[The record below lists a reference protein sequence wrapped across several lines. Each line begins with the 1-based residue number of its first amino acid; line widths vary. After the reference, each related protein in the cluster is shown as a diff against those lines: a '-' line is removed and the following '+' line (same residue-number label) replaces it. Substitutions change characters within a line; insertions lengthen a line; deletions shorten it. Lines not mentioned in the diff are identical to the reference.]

1 MLVKLWGVRGSIA
14 TPLRNQEY
22 REKLHG
28 VLRAWTA
35 RTQSS
40 PAGDGPSLDGQIQSF
55 LRELPPELG
64 RVYGGDT
71 TCISVNHDSAEPIII
86 DCGTG
91 ARALGEELM
100 QGPCGRG
107 EGVLHIFFTHT
118 HWDHIQGLPFFKPL
132 YIPGNVIH
140 FYAPIENLE
149 SRFIRQQNDL
159 FFPAPFE
166 QTGARKYFYVL
177 KEKTPLE
184 FPAHKFSI
192 DFFPLKH
199 PGGSFAYRFREEGA
213 SFVFATDAEFT
224 GQDLE
229 RADEQHDFFKN
240 ADLLVMDAQYTL
252 DDHFTK
258 FDWGHTSVTMAVN
271 CAARWKINTLVLTHH
286 EPTYSDARLSENLQT
301 ARDHRAALK
310 VEKPGR
316 ILLAREGMQ
325 LRVGR

>member
-28 VLRAWTA
+28 VLRAWIDRKTSEA
-35 RTQSS
+35 DSG
-40 PAGDGPSLDGQIQSF
+40 AAIADGEIQSF
-55 LRELPPELG
+55 LGTLPAHLG

-71 TCISVNHDSAEPIII
+71 TCVSVNHDGDEPVIV

-91 ARALGEELM
+91 ARALGDELM

-107 EGVLHIFFTHT
+107 EGVLHMFFTHT

-140 FYAPIENLE
+140 FYSPLENLE

-166 QTGARKYFYVL
+166 RTGARKYFYVL

-184 FPAHKFSI
+184 FASSSLGV

-199 PGGSFAYRFREEGA
+199 PGGSFAYRFRDGAA

-224 GQDLE
+224 GEDLE
-229 RADEQHDFFKN
+229 RSDEQFEFFRG
-240 ADLLVMDAQYTL
+240 ADLLVLDAQYTL

-271 CAARWKINTLVLTHH
+271 CAARWKIGTLVLTHH
-286 EPTYSDARLSENLQT
+286 EPTYSDARLSENLTT
-301 ARDHRAALK
+301 ALEHRQALK
-310 VEKPGR
+310 VERPGR
-316 ILLAREGMQ
+316 ILMAREGMQ
-325 LRVGR
+325 LRVGK